1 MPSLD
6 PPAIDGHPVPH
17 ESAPAAPAWR
27 RAGRRASQV
36 VAALLVTVL
45 VLPYALV
52 PVYTAHSATPFSGPS
67 LFNPYAKAGA
77 TWQRANFHAHSRA
90 WGGLTSGRQSVD
102 AVHAAY
108 IARGYDVAGLSN
120 YHLISRAAGDT
131 SFLPIYEHG
140 FSIRKTHQLVIG
152 AREVTAFDIPLWQT
166 TQAKQ
171 YLLAQLR
178 DTAALTAVVHP
189 YLRTGYGIP
198 QLASLSGYDL
208 LEVRS
213 HWNDASRWW
222 DAVLTAGNAVWAIGN
237 DDSHDVQNSREVGVV
252 WTMVNASSARAPQV
266 LDALRA
272 GAMYVVAGSDS
283 ASAAHLRSVTLSGD
297 TITTTFDRTM
307 TNIQVITDGGIV
319 RAQVDGAIAMQYV
332 LTPADHYARVVAT
345 DAGGTLYLNPVIR
358 SAGRPA
364 PWGVPGTQPIASLL
378 SRLGA
383 LLLWGGALALLL
395 RGTVA
400 RRLRKQRGLVV
411 ASPRTS
417 RLIALFAM
425 VLAWPGAAIA
435 QTQTRIQGQTQT
447 QTQDQ
452 AQTQTLAPP
461 AALPF
466 RIGDYHEYDLK
477 FGAIT
482 VGSGSLSVSGPD
494 TLRGREVLRL
504 RYEINGGI
512 PFFRVHD
519 VMESWFDTESMHSL
533 RFTQDLNEGPKHYNR
548 HFDFYPSE
556 KIMLERGKPRAAT
569 VGSPLDEAS
578 FIFFVR
584 TLRMSPGET
593 HSVSRYFRIDAN
605 PVTIQVLRRETIT
618 VPAGTF
624 NTVVVR
630 PIIRTSGIF
639 SEGGQA
645 ELWFTDDALHTLI
658 QLKAKLSFGS
668 LGLYLRPAR
677 NRR

>member
-1 MPSLD
+1 M
-6 PPAIDGHPVPH
+6 
-17 ESAPAAPAWR
+17 
-27 RAGRRASQV
+27 
-36 VAALLVTVL
+36 LL
-45 VLPYALV
+45 LPYALV
-52 PVYTAHSATPFSGPS
+52 PAYAAHDATPFSGPA
-67 LFNPYAKAGA
+67 LFNPYANVGA
-77 TWQRANFHAHSRA
+77 TWQRANFHAHSKA

-108 IARGYDVAGLSN
+108 TALGYDVAGLSN

-152 AREVTAFDIPLWQT
+152 ARAVTALDIPLWQT

-171 YLLAQLR
+171 YLLAQLH

-189 YLRTGYGIP
+189 YLRTGYGVE
-198 QLASLSGYDL
+198 QLASLSGYQL

-213 HWNDASRWW
+213 HWNDASPWW

-237 DDSHDVQNSREVGVV
+237 DDSHDVRNPREVGVV
-252 WTMVNASSARAPQV
+252 WTMVNAPTARAPQV
-266 LDALRA
+266 IDALRH
-272 GAMYVVAGSDS
+272 GAMYVVAGTDS
-283 ASAAHLRSVTLSGD
+283 ASAAHLRSVTLTGD

-307 TNIQVITDGGIV
+307 KHIQVITDGGTV
-319 RAQVDGAIAMQYV
+319 QAQVEGSSVIRYA
-332 LTPADHYARVVAT
+332 LTPENHYARVVAS

-358 SAGRPA
+358 SAGRPT
-364 PWGVPGTQPIASLL
+364 PWGVPGTRPLASLL
-378 SRLGA
+378 SQSSA
-383 LLLWGGALALLL
+383 LLLWAGALALLL
-395 RGTVA
+395 RGSVA
-400 RRLRKQRGLVV
+400 RRIIKRRGLGV
-411 ASPRTS
+411 ATPHTAG
-417 RLIALFAM
+417 IG
-425 VLAWPGAAIA
+425 VLLAVMLGWPAAAIA
-435 QTQTRIQGQTQT
+435 QP
-447 QTQDQ
+447 Q
-452 AQTQTLAPP
+452 AQMPSPP
-461 AALPF
+461 VPLPF
-466 RIGDYHEYDLK
+466 RIGDYNEYDLK

-548 HFDFYPSE
+548 YFDFYPSE
-556 KIMLERGKPRAAT
+556 KIVLERGKPRAAT
-569 VGSPLDEAS
+569 VASPLDEAS
-578 FIFFVR
+578 FIFYVR
-584 TLRMSPGET
+584 TLRMNPGET
-593 HSVSRYFRIDAN
+593 LSFPRYFRVDAN

-624 NTVVVR
+624 HTVVVR

-645 ELWFTDDALHTLI
+645 ELWFTDDTAHTLV
-658 QLKAKLSFGS
+658 QMKAKLSFGS
-668 LGLYLRPAR
+668 LSLYLRPSR